1 MTRGIKAKTD
11 RKSVQ
16 SIVVAIRL
24 NEYELEAIMIHLD
37 IERSKKS
44 IGNYVS
50 DIVKEHIK
58 KELAP

>member
-1 MTRGIKAKTD
+1 MTRGIKERAD
-11 RKSVQ
+11 RKSVK

-44 IGNYVS
+44 VGNYVS

>member
-1 MTRGIKAKTD
+1 MTRGIKERAD
-11 RKSVQ
+11 RKSVK

>member
-1 MTRGIKAKTD
+1 MTRGIKERAD
-11 RKSVQ
+11 RKSVK

-58 KELAP
+58 KELSP

>member
-1 MTRGIKAKTD
+1 MARGIKAKTD

-16 SIVVAIRL
+16 SVVVAIRL
-24 NEYELEAIMIHLD
+24 NEYELESIMIHLD